1 MASVGGHKRAQ
12 TDGATQVVAK
22 LRAELQQLTI
32 DHERLK
38 ATQRGALPCALP
50 SARRPRRVL

>member
-1 MASVGGHKRAQ
+1 MDA
-12 TDGATQVVAK
+12 ATQVVAK

-38 ATQRGALPCALP
+38 ARTQRL
-50 SARRPRRVL
+50 